1 MNPESPTPSD
11 GIPDWVHAAFNAVMF
26 FTRIPVPSWVRYSP
40 EKLNQSS
47 AWFPVV
53 GWLVG
58 ACAALVFWAMRIP
71 FGDALALLLS
81 MAATILLTGSFHE
94 DGLADVCDGF
104 GGGWNRQQVLTI
116 MKDSRLGTYG
126 AVGLA
131 LVLAI
136 KFFAL
141 SSLPWTWVVTA
152 LVMGHV
158 LSRFFPVL
166 IIFAGS
172 YAREDLTAK
181 AKPLATKLTLPG
193 LVLAGLFAFPVL
205 AFQWIPA
212 LIAVGAASLMTMYL
226 ARLFRRRLGGYTG
239 DCLGSVQQLTEVT
252 VYLAFV
258 AWFRLGMH

>member
-1 MNPESPTPSD
+1 
-11 GIPDWVHAAFNAVMF
+11 MF

-58 ACAALVFWAMRIP
+58 GFAALVFWVARVP
-71 FGDALALLLS
+71 LGDVLALLLS
-81 MAATILLTGSFHE
+81 MAGTVLLTGAFHE

-104 GGGWNRQQVLTI
+104 GGGWNRQQVLSI

-141 SSLPWTWVVTA
+141 SGLPWTWVVTV
-152 LVMGHV
+152 LVTGHV
-158 LSRFFPVL
+158 LSRVFPVL
-166 IIFAGS
+166 IIFAGT
-172 YAREDLTAK
+172 YAREDLTSK
-181 AKPLATKLTLPG
+181 VKPLATQLTLPG
-193 LVLAGLFAFPVL
+193 LLLAGFFALPVL
-205 AFQWIPA
+205 ALHWIPA
-212 LIAVGAASLMTMYL
+212 LIAVGAAALMTLYL
-226 ARLFRRRLGGYTG
+226 ARLFQRRLGGYTG
-239 DCLGSVQQLTEVT
+239 DCLGTVQQLTEVT
-252 VYLAFV
+252 VYLTFV
-258 AWFRLGMH
+258 AYFRLAMH